1 MDIMQKAKLLGD
13 AGHFDSCGPK
23 QCEIKVKNSL
33 SGLYHAESENRNCVM
48 LKTLMSSSC
57 TYDCKY
63 CPNSTRSREKN
74 PVEYTPEEL
83 AKLFNY
89 TRTKLNTNGL
99 FLSSGVTNNPDVA
112 MEKMIDAVKIVRK
125 TFNGYVHMK
134 ILPGASLD
142 KVKQAAELSDRL
154 SINIETPNSS
164 TLKEMSDC
172 KDYKADILRRQAWIS
187 KMRISQSTQ
196 MIVSSHSTDKEVL
209 SMTSWEYDSLKVSRV
224 YYSAFQPVKNT
235 VMENERPES
244 YNRQNRLYNADFLL
258 NKYGFQKKEIFSI
271 MDDGMLP
278 RGDPKL
284 AIAMANNEH
293 IDVNEAT
300 YDELIRIPGI
310 GPKTAQM
317 IIARRKA
324 EKITRYSQLEFMG
337 SLLERSKPFM
347 DVGGRRQALL
357 SEF

>member
-1 MDIMQKAKLLGD
+1 MQKARLLGD

-33 SGLYHAESENRNCVM
+33 SGLYHAESENKNCIM

-63 CPNSTRSREKN
+63 CPNSTRSKEKS
-74 PVEYTPEEL
+74 PVEYTPDEL
-83 AKLFNY
+83 ARLFNH
-89 TRTKLNTNGL
+89 TREKLNTNGL

-172 KDYKADILRRQAWIS
+172 KDFKKDILKRQAWIS
-187 KMRISQSTQ
+187 HMKISQSTQ
-196 MIVSSHSTDKEVL
+196 MIVNEYSTDMDVL
-209 SMTSWEYDSLKVSRV
+209 KMTNWQYDTLNVSRV

-235 VMENERPES
+235 AMENMKPES
-244 YNRQNRLYNADFLL
+244 LNRQNRLYNADFLMH
-258 NKYGFQKKEIFSI
+258 KYGFQKTELFSI

-284 AIAMANNEH
+284 AIAIANNDKP

-300 YDELIRIPGI
+300 YAELLRVPGI
-310 GPKTAQM
+310 GPATAQM
-317 IIARRKA
+317 ILAKRKS
-324 EKITRYSQLEFMG
+324 EKITRYAQLDFMG
-337 SLLERSKPFM
+337 SLLEKSKPFL